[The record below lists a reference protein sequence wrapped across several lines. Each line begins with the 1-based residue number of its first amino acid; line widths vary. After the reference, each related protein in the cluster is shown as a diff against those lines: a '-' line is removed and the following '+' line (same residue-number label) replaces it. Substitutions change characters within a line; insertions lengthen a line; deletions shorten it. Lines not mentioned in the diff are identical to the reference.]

1 MIYNINK
8 LFQSQKQRDWEI
20 FFFIQFLQVIVL
32 LVILTNYRG
41 NESPILDF
49 SVSRHTIIKLLKI
62 ITSQKNNIKET
73 TASTILYY
81 QESPPPQLLPGPKEC
96 KHYILTLKY

>member
-8 LFQSQKQRDWEI
+8 TIPKPETKGLGD
-20 FFFIQFLQVIVL
+20 FFLIQFLQVIVL

-62 ITSQKNNIKET
+62 IKET

-81 QESPPPQLLPGPKEC
+81 QESLPPAPPR
-96 KHYILTLKY
+96 T

>member
-20 FFFIQFLQVIVL
+20 FFIQFLQVIVL

-62 ITSQKNNIKET
+62 ITSQKNNIKEM
-73 TASTILYY
+73 TAFTILYY
-81 QESPPPQLLPGPKEC
+81 QEFSPPTPPR
-96 KHYILTLKY
+96 T